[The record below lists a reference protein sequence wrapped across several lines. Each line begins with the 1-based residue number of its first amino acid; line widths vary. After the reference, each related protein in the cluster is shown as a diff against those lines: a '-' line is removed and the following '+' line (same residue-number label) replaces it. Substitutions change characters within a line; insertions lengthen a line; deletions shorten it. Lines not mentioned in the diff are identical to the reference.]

1 MLLCPDGELRV
12 LAQCTFA
19 SVYICRNPL
28 AQTAYSSFM
37 HAHDDDD
44 DDDDEDADADD
55 DDGDDDDDDDFCMDE
70 QLSNNRK
77 IDSCRSSRS
86 SPKATSA
93 LTVWCVQRR
102 MATGSS
108 TGWSLKSMSISSAAS
123 CALAICIK

>member
-55 DDGDDDDDDDFCMDE
+55 DDGDDDDDDDDFCME
-70 QLSNNRK
+70 TLCFR
-77 IDSCRSSRS
+77 
-86 SPKATSA
+86 
-93 LTVWCVQRR
+93 
-102 MATGSS
+102 
-108 TGWSLKSMSISSAAS
+108 SISNGGSPSLSGVIADHLLRCRLS
-123 CALAICIK
+123 HFCCQRLYSVICSRIQD

>member
-44 DDDDEDADADD
+44 DDDDDADADD
-55 DDGDDDDDDDFCMDE
+55 DDDDDDDVIDDADTADTADDADTPRCPF
-70 QLSNNRK
+70 
-77 IDSCRSSRS
+77 
-86 SPKATSA
+86 
-93 LTVWCVQRR
+93 
-102 MATGSS
+102 G
-108 TGWSLKSMSISSAAS
+108 ISF
-123 CALAICIK
+123 

>member
-44 DDDDEDADADD
+44 DDEDAQTTELNAKH
-55 DDGDDDDDDDFCMDE
+55 GYPHCQMIR
-70 QLSNNRK
+70 N
-77 IDSCRSSRS
+77 SSLPS
-86 SPKATSA
+86 
-93 LTVWCVQRR
+93 
-102 MATGSS
+102 
-108 TGWSLKSMSISSAAS
+108 
-123 CALAICIK
+123 